1 MPYTLS
7 SLRVVAMLYA
17 LCSMLILFLFT
28 GVALAQGLIEGISG
42 SLESNYTFLSSKTT
56 DASGNT
62 IKTDTQTANSRFQLD
77 INTKIFPNLRLRA
90 GGLAE
95 GTWSAFDDKTNNFV
109 TRATTLDFR
118 PYIDLTLETPLYTA
132 SVGYLRRQERT
143 EVFHSP
149 SVTLI
154 NDEYYA
160 ILGWRPEG
168 LPSIETQIRRRNL
181 YDSDKDFQDIKEDFI
196 SLNSKYQY
204 QGLRLDYFGTYL
216 HSRDD
221 LIDLDVTQH
230 THSGRASYA
239 DSFFNNRVALST
251 NYNILYQETKTKTKT
266 AGSGFVST
274 QAFPNGGLSKIDDTL
289 PPTPVTLDA
298 NPALIDGNTTANA
311 GIDLVSN
318 IPLVRRQI
326 GLDFIIPTEV
336 NQLLVWV
343 DRELTSTVASSFTWD
358 VFVSEDNSV
367 WTHWAGPMAGTFGPF
382 QNRFEINFPNVIPPR
397 RYIKVVT
404 TPLLQSSLVP
414 PNIFVTELQAF
425 LRTPASN
432 VKEKFIST
440 THNYDLD
447 VKTRILDIP
456 SLFYEVYYSFNRQEP
471 SGQQRWDLIN
481 SLYTIHRFNEVFSG
495 RAKVGIENGKELDEK
510 RLAYIYDAAVMA
522 DPLRTLHNSLVFN
535 GREEKIGGRPNDT
548 NSIILYNTAQLYKG
562 VDINLNGGVTFTK
575 EESGEKGRDFLIN
588 FQTNIVPHRT
598 MTLGLNYSNT
608 ISRRTG
614 GDQGSSSTYTQTLD
628 FNLSYNPFRTL
639 NLIAFVQYINE
650 KGQKD
655 RILQNYAINWSPFPD
670 GALQFNIA
678 YIENYRTEDHLVER
692 IFQPTIRYN
701 LSKRSYI
708 DLTYQIIRSRSDI
721 QKIDSNLLSTSV
733 KIFF

>member
-1 MPYTLS
+1 MKYAT
-7 SLRVVAMLYA
+7 RYA
-17 LCSMLILFLFT
+17 LCAMLILFFLPCA
-28 GVALAQGLIEGISG
+28 ALAQGLIEGVTG
-42 SLESNYTFLSSKTT
+42 SWESNYSFLSSKRT
-56 DASGNT
+56 DALGNT
-62 IKTDTQTANSRFQLD
+62 VKTDTQTASSRFQLD
-77 INTKIFPNLRLRA
+77 INTNIFPNLRLRA
-90 GGLAE
+90 GGIAE
-95 GTWSAFDDKTNNFV
+95 GIWSAFDDKTNNFV
-109 TRATTLDFR
+109 TRTTILDFR

-132 SVGYLRRQERT
+132 SLGYLRRQERT

-149 SVTLI
+149 SLTLI
-154 NDEYYA
+154 NDEYYG

-168 LPSIETQIRRRNL
+168 LPSIDTQIRRRNL

-221 LIDLDVTQH
+221 LTNLDVWQY
-230 THSGRASYA
+230 THSGRASYSN
-239 DSFFNNRVALST
+239 SFFNNRVALST
-251 NYNILYQETKTKTKT
+251 NYNILYQETKTKT
-266 AGSGFVST
+266 AGGGFVTT

-298 NPALIDGNTTANA
+298 NPAMIDGNTTAPA

-318 IPLVRRQI
+318 VPLVRRQI
-326 GLDFIIPTEV
+326 GLDFLIPTEV

-343 DRELTSTVASSFTWD
+343 DRELTSTIASSFTWD
-358 VFVSEDNSV
+358 VFISDDNSV
-367 WTHWAGPMAGTFGPF
+367 WTHWAGPMTGTFGPF

-404 TPLLQSSLVP
+404 TPLLLNPLVP

-425 LRTPASN
+425 LRTPASD
-432 VKEKFIST
+432 VKEKFSTT

-447 VKTRILDIP
+447 VRTRILDNP
-456 SLFYEVYYSFNRQEP
+456 SLFYEVYYFFNRQDP

-495 RAKVGIENGKELDEK
+495 RAKVGIENGKELDDRK
-510 RLAYIYDAAVMA
+510 RLAYIYDVAVTA
-522 DPLRTLHNSLVFN
+522 DPLRTLHHSLVFN
-535 GREEKIGGRPNDT
+535 GREETIGGTPNDT
-548 NSIILYNTAQLYKG
+548 NSIILYNTAQLYRG

-575 EESGEKGRDFLIN
+575 QENGDGRDFLIN

-598 MTLGLNYSNT
+598 MILGLNYTNT
-608 ISRRTG
+608 ISRRTAV
-614 GDQGSSSTYTQTLD
+614 DQGSSSTYTQTLD
-628 FNLSYNPFRTL
+628 FNLNYNPFSTL

-655 RILQNYAINWSPFPD
+655 RFLQNYSINWSPFPD
-670 GALQFNIA
+670 GALQFFIA
-678 YIENYRTEDHLVER
+678 YNENYRTEDHLVER

-708 DLTYQIIRSRSDI
+708 DLTYQLIRSRSDI
-721 QKIDSNLLSTSV
+721 EKNDSNLLSTSV